1 MSEQRKPPEL
11 SQKSRGN
18 RLPALPQ
25 LPRRARILDCPEPGF
40 FRLHLAKKGPWV
52 PALIWLP
59 CPMIIPDPLEDW
71 PPPSEWCRAIEFTP
85 RQSRRELRCRIGGS
99 PWPLGDGRD
108 ADPMYVWERGYRIP
122 AQEYYWRVALADW
135 AVTQAPAQPEAHPKK
150 AVDLAALPSLF

>member
-1 MSEQRKPPEL
+1 MSEQRKP
-11 SQKSRGN
+11 RGN

-40 FRLHLAKKGPWV
+40 FRLTLVKKGPWV

-59 CPMIIPDPLEDW
+59 CPWVNPDPLEDW

-85 RQSRRELRCRIGGS
+85 RMSRRELRCRIGG
-99 PWPLGDGRD
+99 LIGGRD
-108 ADPMYVWERGYRIP
+108 ANPMYVWERGYRISP
-122 AQEYYWRVALADW
+122 QEYYWRSALADW
-135 AVTQAPAQPEAHPKK
+135 AVTQAPAQPEANPRK